1 MINKF
6 DVADKLTAAHHG
18 LLVDEPTG
26 EGKNTGAAVELSRR
40 QFYTIEVNSLFHF

>member
-26 EGKNTGAAVELSRR
+26 EGENTGTAL
-40 QFYTIEVNSLFHF
+40 EVSHWHFDLILL